1 MLVTL
6 TFRSPLLVYRWGNGG
21 QKRSTMPLPTKYAT
35 CMLSLHSLSLL
46 TLSSGALHVPTVEA
60 LLAPVVV
67 AMGNTVGRIELLA
80 WLKAAIPRIPA
91 GEVRPSCMG

>member
-35 CMLSLHSLSLL
+35 FMLSVL

-67 AMGNTVGRIELLA
+67 AMGNTVGRIELLT

-91 GEVRPSCMG
+91 GEVRPSCLG